1 MNEIPIRVRLYL
13 AGNNG
18 TNSLVRE
25 DLIKGQLLEFWT
37 GLRGQSTKRG
47 EGPRNWQ
54 EQVGVMLGEEGGRK
68 GVSLTSRW

>member
-13 AGNNG
+13 AGYNG

-25 DLIKGQLLEFWT
+25 DLIKGQLLEFWA
-37 GLRGQSTKRG
+37 GLRGQSTKHG

-54 EQVGVMLGEEGGRK
+54 E
-68 GVSLTSRW
+68 